1 MFQVTSFMQSL
12 YAQRGAHHNPHAGH
26 APRSSMRLKTKIL
39 LLAALPLLA
48 ALAVIAFSVQHQD
61 RALAQR
67 ERALVE
73 RGYMEARRAEL
84 RHYVLLA
91 ASVVKPLHDSGRD
104 EPATRAEAMR
114 LLSSLDYGHDGY
126 FFLYDLHGTVLA
138 HSRQPELVG
147 RNLWELRDPLGRPTI
162 QNLIAQARAGGGY
175 VEYLWRKPSS
185 GEMAPKLGYVI
196 ALPRWGWMLGSGLYL
211 DDIHATLAQ
220 LDQQVSSNVRDTLLG
235 IAGIAAAGVAVISA
249 SGLLLNLSEHRVAD
263 AKLRLLARQVV
274 QSQEDERAHLAR
286 ELHDGTS
293 QMLVSA
299 KLCIE
304 SAVHELGHAG
314 RAPPSALDKALQR
327 LNDTLVEVRRISH
340 RLRPA
345 LLDTLGLP
353 AALEHLGRE
362 FAENGRIDARVAVDG
377 EPAELP
383 GEVKTALF
391 RVTQEALTNVA
402 KHAGATRVSV
412 VVTRR
417 EGLVMAVVEDDGQGF
432 GAAGGE
438 GAGLGLVGMK
448 ERVGLL
454 GGRLAIESTE
464 GAGTTIVAE
473 VPLA

>member
-1 MFQVTSFMQSL
+1 
-12 YAQRGAHHNPHAGH
+12 
-26 APRSSMRLKTKIL
+26 
-39 LLAALPLLA
+39 
-48 ALAVIAFSVQHQD
+48 
-61 RALAQR
+61 
-67 ERALVE
+67 
-73 RGYMEARRAEL
+73 
-84 RHYVLLA
+84 
-91 ASVVKPLHDSGRD
+91 
-104 EPATRAEAMR
+104 MR

-147 RNLWELRDPLGRPTI
+147 QNLWELRDPLGRPTI
-162 QNLIAQARAGGGY
+162 QRLIAQARAGGGY

-185 GEMAPKLGYVI
+185 GEMAPKLGYVM

-249 SGLLLNLSEHRVAD
+249 SGLLLNLSEHRIAD

-314 RAPPSALDKALQR
+314 RAPPSALGKALQR

-362 FAENGRIDARVAVDG
+362 FTENGRIDARVAVDG

-402 KHAGATRVSV
+402 KHAGAARVRV
-412 VVTRR
+412 VLRFDA
-417 EGLVMAVVEDDGQGF
+417 EGVELAVSDDGRGF
-432 GAAGGE
+432 DVDAVLGHPTR
-438 GAGLGLVGMK
+438 GLGLRHMR
-448 ERVGLL
+448 ERLAAI
-454 GGRLAIESTE
+454 GGRLDLQSRVDGTRLVATVPDAAIRRLE
-464 GAGTTIVAE
+464 AA
-473 VPLA
+473 

>member
-1 MFQVTSFMQSL
+1 
-12 YAQRGAHHNPHAGH
+12 
-26 APRSSMRLKTKIL
+26 MRLKTKIL

-48 ALAVIAFSVQHQD
+48 ALAVIAFTVQQQD

-91 ASVVKPLHDSGRD
+91 ASVVRPLHDSGRD
-104 EPATRAEAMR
+104 NPAARAEAMR

-147 RNLWELRDPLGRPTI
+147 QNLWELRDPLGRPTI
-162 QNLIAQARAGGGY
+162 QRLIAQARAGGGY

-185 GEMAPKLGYVI
+185 GEMAPKLGYVM

-249 SGLLLNLSEHRVAD
+249 SGLLLNLSEHRIAD

-314 RAPPSALDKALQR
+314 RAPPSALGKALQR

-362 FAENGRIDARVAVDG
+362 FTENGRIDARVAVDG

-402 KHAGATRVSV
+402 KHAGAARVRV
-412 VVTRR
+412 VLRFDA
-417 EGLVMAVVEDDGQGF
+417 EGVELAVSDDGRGF
-432 GAAGGE
+432 DVEAVLGHPTR
-438 GAGLGLVGMK
+438 GLGLRHMR
-448 ERVGLL
+448 ERLAAI
-454 GGRLAIESTE
+454 GGRLDLQSRVDGTRLVATVPDAAIRRLE
-464 GAGTTIVAE
+464 AA
-473 VPLA
+473 

>member
-1 MFQVTSFMQSL
+1 
-12 YAQRGAHHNPHAGH
+12 
-26 APRSSMRLKTKIL
+26 MRLKTKIL

-48 ALAVIAFSVQHQD
+48 ALAVIAFTVQQQD

-91 ASVVKPLHDSGRD
+91 ASVVRPLHDSGRD
-104 EPATRAEAMR
+104 DPATRAEAMR

-147 RNLWELRDPLGRPTI
+147 QNLWELRDPLGRPTI
-162 QNLIAQARAGGGY
+162 QRLIAQARAGGGY

-185 GEMAPKLGYVI
+185 GEMAPKLGYVMT
-196 ALPRWGWMLGSGLYL
+196 LPRWGWMLGSGLYL

-249 SGLLLNLSEHRVAD
+249 SGLLLNLSEHRIAD

-314 RAPPSALDKALQR
+314 RAPPSALGKALQR

-362 FAENGRIDARVAVDG
+362 FAENGRFDARVAVDG

-383 GEVKTALF
+383 GEIKTALF

-402 KHAGATRVSV
+402 KHAGAARVRV
-412 VVTRR
+412 VLRFDA
-417 EGLVMAVVEDDGQGF
+417 EGVELAVSDDGRGF
-432 GAAGGE
+432 DVEAVLGHPTR
-438 GAGLGLVGMK
+438 GLGLRHMR
-448 ERVGLL
+448 ERLAAI
-454 GGRLAIESTE
+454 GGRLDLQSRVDGTRLVATVPDAAIRRLE
-464 GAGTTIVAE
+464 AA
-473 VPLA
+473 